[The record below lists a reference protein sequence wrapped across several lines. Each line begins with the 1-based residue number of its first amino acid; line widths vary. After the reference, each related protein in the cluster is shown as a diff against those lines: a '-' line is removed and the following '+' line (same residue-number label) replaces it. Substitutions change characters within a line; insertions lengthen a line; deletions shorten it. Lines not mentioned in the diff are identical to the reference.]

1 MSKKSSSTLIL
12 TSVLQSDNLSLKE
25 RGLLAYLLS
34 LDENKPISKISL
46 VSKSSDGRDAIFSA
60 FDGLVRK
67 GFLKEIPKS
76 NPGRGRFTSINY
88 TIQKQ
93 IL

>member
-1 MSKKSSSTLIL
+1 M
-12 TSVLQSDNLSLKE
+12 LQNENLSLKE

-34 LDENKPISKISL
+34 LDKNTPISKISL
-46 VSKSSDGRDAIFSA
+46 VSKSSDGKDSVFNT
-60 FDGLVRK
+60 FDSLVRK
-67 GFLKEIPKS
+67 GILKEIPRAT
-76 NPGRGRFTSINY
+76 PDRGRFTSINY

>member
-1 MSKKSSSTLIL
+1 MSKKYSSTLIL

-46 VSKSSDGRDAIFSA
+46 VSKSSDGKDSIFST

-67 GFLKEIPKS
+67 GFLKEIPRHKADK
-76 NPGRGRFTSINY
+76 GRFTSINY